1 MPEAHG
7 ADPGGLIDP
16 ALFPCKSAD
25 LNTETI
31 ASGGDQLASMGTT
44 LKSKVEA
51 VETAWTP
58 IAEPYQAPEQES
70 VYALMTPA
78 VDAAGDVSSRF
89 ASAQGHIDTY
99 ASSLST
105 IKTTLSDLESRAADF
120 RAEALAGY
128 KKYVDKSGKVPE
140 MSLSYNK
147 PNVLV
152 DCSWE
157 EHPPAVEQND
167 ALLAE
172 YNAVLESIST
182 AATTCAN
189 SVNGLLT
196 GVCAAPLV
204 PVTAGQLDAM
214 DGPMPWGSP
223 SKEAEGVTQSIQKGF
238 DNFVGG
244 TFEGIKALA
253 GFDPVTGD
261 WSVANIVTTLGGTAD
276 FLVSTAALTLTVPAS
291 WLLKETTGKGE
302 LTDFLDDRINL
313 AATGWGGMVG
323 WDHQAALA
331 GGDGW
336 AKWKEDGVA
345 AGAEVAFGGLSMIIP
360 GMNAAK
366 IGTVAAR
373 VPGMIAK
380 LPDGVAAGS
389 AKTASALSKA
399 GSLLVGNKPGVTPLS
414 EAKGLTGPATSV
426 GTHGAMDAL
435 DALDASDVAPGGVSD
450 RPPGTQSG
458 GGDASGGHP
467 GIGADAATTP
477 EAKPPHAD
485 TALDQKD
492 APRKPVK
499 PDDYEAALERAPKN
513 CEGVPI
519 DPRTG
524 EPLRGV
530 GEDGP
535 QQWHLKWDPEAG
547 EAGEFVARNPGQGF
561 VEPGP
566 RAPKADYDPA
576 IGETYASGDGTKP
589 GGHPPSI
596 PERTWDP
603 DSGMP
608 GHDYVTPTSDKG
620 VEYQSQ
626 ISGWEVL
633 PDGTQPEYLLP
644 TNTASGVVKFD
655 GHTVRGDPPV
665 EVFLEA
671 KDGYE
676 VLGTAP
682 GGKMAKD
689 MTDNILE
696 QVDRQSRALPDGAVL
711 EWHVSDPVGAA
722 AIQKLFRDNEIYD
735 VDVFFTPK
743 V

>member
-16 ALFPCKSAD
+16 ASFPCKSAD

-31 ASGGDQLASMGTT
+31 ASGGDQLASMGTN

-58 IAEPYQAPEQES
+58 IAEPYRAPEQDS

-89 ASAQGHIDTY
+89 TSAQGHIDTY

-105 IKTTLSDLESRAADF
+105 IKTTLSDLETRAADF
-120 RAEALAGY
+120 RTEALAGY

-152 DCSWE
+152 DCTWE

-189 SVNGLLT
+189 SINGLLT

-204 PVTAGQLDAM
+204 PVTAAQLDSL
-214 DGPMPWGSP
+214 DEPMPWGSP
-223 SKEAEGVTQSIQKGF
+223 SKEAEGVQQSIQKGF

-244 TFEGIKALA
+244 TFEGVKALL
-253 GFDPVTGD
+253 GFHPVTGE
-261 WSVANIVTTLGGTAD
+261 WSAWNIVTTLGGTAD

-291 WLLKETTGKGE
+291 WLLKETTGKSE

-345 AGAEVAFGGLSMIIP
+345 AGAEVAFGGLAMLIP
-360 GMNAAK
+360 GVNAAK
-366 IGTVAAR
+366 AGSMAAR
-373 VPGMIAK
+373 VPGMVAK
-380 LPDGVAAGS
+380 LPDGVSAGVS
-389 AKTASALSKA
+389 KTASAFSKA
-399 GSLLVGNKPGVTPLS
+399 GSFLVGTKPGVTPLS
-414 EAKGLTGPATSV
+414 EAKGLTGPVPSA
-426 GTHGAMDAL
+426 GGHGAL
-435 DALDASDVAPGGVSD
+435 DALDALGETGVAPGGVPGRAPGSD
-450 RPPGTQSG
+450 SVAAN
-458 GGDASGGHP
+458 ASGGHSAT
-467 GIGADAATTP
+467 GVEGATAP
-477 EAKPPHAD
+477 ESKPPHAE
-485 TALDQKD
+485 TAINQKE

-513 CEGVPI
+513 GDGVPI

-547 EAGEFVARNPGQGF
+547 ESGEFVARNPGQGF

-566 RAPKADYDPA
+566 RAPKVDYDPA
-576 IGETYASGDGTKP
+576 IGELYASGDGTKP

-603 DSGMP
+603 DSEVP
-608 GHDYVTPTSDKG
+608 GHDYVTPTSEKG

-626 ISGWEVL
+626 ISGWGVL
-633 PDGTQPEYLLP
+633 PDGTQPEYLMP
-644 TNTASGVVKFD
+644 ADTPSGVVKFD

-682 GGKMAKD
+682 GIEMSKD
-689 MTDNILE
+689 MTTKIKN
-696 QVDRQSRALPDGAVL
+696 QVKNQLDVLPEGAVL
-711 EWHVSDPVGAA
+711 EWHVSDPYGAA
-722 AIQKLFRDNEIYD
+722 AIQAMFSKLELPVQVYY
-735 VDVFFTPK
+735 TPK